1 MKGLNVDVYIA
12 TFTRLAT
19 AAEFELDS
27 KALVGRFQ
35 SGLTERVHRRILN
48 RENIPKTLDEWKEAA
63 RKEIVRISE
72 IDNANFK
79 NRRFIPHDTN
89 TYQNNAPKNNA
100 PVPMDVDATTIPFQ
114 KLTDADREKYRKEG
128 RCFRC
133 REKGHMARNC
143 PKNNKA
149 VIKTADIPTL
159 VTPTTT
165 IPTPT
170 ANAAK
175 LTKAQQI
182 RALEDAMT
190 EEERGEYLDTR
201 DGGEDFYDAGH

>member
-1 MKGLNVDVYIA
+1 MKGLDVDVYIA
-12 TFTRLAT
+12 TFTCLAT
-19 AAEFELDS
+19 AAEFELNS

-35 SGLTERVHRRILN
+35 SGLTERVHRHILN

-63 RKEIVRISE
+63 RKEVVRISE

-79 NRRFIPHDTN
+79 NRRFIPRDTN
-89 TYQNNAPKNNA
+89 TNQNNTAKSNA

-114 KLTDADREKYRKEG
+114 KLTDADREKYQKEG

-133 REKGHMARNC
+133 REKGHMARQC

-149 VIKTADIPTL
+149 NVKTVDVPTST
-159 VTPTTT
+159 TPTT
-165 IPTPT
+165 PTPA
-170 ANAAK
+170 ANVTK

-190 EEERGEYLDTR
+190 EEERGLDTC

>member
-1 MKGLNVDVYIA
+1 MKGLDVDVYIA
-12 TFTRLAT
+12 TFTWLAI

-27 KALVGRFQ
+27 KALVGRFR

-48 RENIPKTLDEWKEAA
+48 RENIPKTLEEWKEAA
-63 RKEIVRISE
+63 RKEIVCISE

-79 NRRFIPHDTN
+79 NRRFIPRDTN
-89 TYQNNAPKNNA
+89 TYQNNTPKNNT

-128 RCFRC
+128 RCFWC

-149 VIKTADIPTL
+149 VVKTVDVP
-159 VTPTTT
+159 TPTTPT
-165 IPTPT
+165 TPTPM
-170 ANAAK
+170 ANIIK

-182 RALEDAMT
+182 
-190 EEERGEYLDTR
+190 
-201 DGGEDFYDAGH
+201 